1 MRLSSLKQD
10 FSVFYKTF
18 QSFPRL
24 FSSFQGSY
32 FLYSFCFSRHFRHE
46 ILQSFI
52 KLSSLLQDFPVFY
65 KTFQSFTRLSS
76 LLQDFPVFYKTFHM
90 YAVFYMTLHAVISKT
105 SVFYKTF
112 QSFPRLFSLL
122 QDFPVSLLQDH
133 RLFQDFSPLQDN
145 VSLPILHS
153 VFART
158 MSIFQDFIFLYGI

>member
-76 LLQDFPVFYKTFHM
+76 LLQNFPYVCSLLHDFTCSH
-90 YAVFYMTLHAVISKT
+90 
-105 SVFYKTF
+105 F
-112 QSFPRLFSLL
+112 QDVSLL
-122 QDFPVSLLQDH
+122 QDFPVISKTFQSFTRLSSQSFTRPQTFPRLQSFT
-133 RLFQDFSPLQDN
+133 RQCQSSNTLFCICQDN
-145 VSLPILHS
+145 VNIPRLY
-153 VFART
+153 F
-158 MSIFQDFIFLYGI
+158 SIWNLKK